1 MVEYTQLASIS
12 EENVLSNLKQ
22 HGGFSCTL
30 PFLNQESEQ
39 KLSSALFTIINFMK
53 KPELGNSLVYCLKEI
68 VMNASKANSK
78 RVYFKLKELDID
90 NASDYEQGI
99 KTFRQDVFGDFKKY
113 EDKHKELEFYVR
125 IDFKLEADSLF
136 IRVSNNS
143 VISPQEEDR
152 IAERLKIAGKFNSM
166 EEVFTYG
173 FDSTEGAGFGL
184 IIVVLM
190 LRSVGLDERVLSLTK
205 KDSATVVLLKV
216 PINLLSKTHG
226 QAIAEEITREIER
239 MPQFPESLMRL
250 QKNLNDPNA
259 DFNSVANIIKTDATL
274 TTEIIR
280 IANSPIYMLPRKVDD
295 VPTAVRMIGLKGVKN
310 LILSFGVN
318 KVFEKKYKK
327 ALIEE
332 VMQHSFKVALYCSQI
347 AKIKRM
353 DPLIDDIYVA
363 AMLHDFGKI
372 ITSTL
377 KPELVEK
384 INRVCAAKGIP
395 LSSLEDLTKGYNH
408 SIIGALLSEKWNFP
422 DKFVQA
428 VKYHHIPLEAAQEYK
443 PLVYVVYLG
452 NEIYYYTKSEHKFS
466 DINYLVLKFF
476 NLTDREEFDKLVT
489 KIENI
494 IEKKK

>member
-1 MVEYTQLASIS
+1 MVEYTQLAAINEMNILSSIQ
-12 EENVLSNLKQ
+12 K

-30 PFLNQESEQ
+30 PYANQESEQ
-39 KLSSALFTIINFMK
+39 KLSSALLTIFNYIK
-53 KPELGNSLVYCLKEI
+53 KPELGNSLIYCLKEI

-78 RVYFKLKELDID
+78 RVYFNMKNLDINN
-90 NASDYEQGI
+90 NADYEQGLTNF
-99 KTFRQDVFGDFKKY
+99 KQDVFGDFKKY
-113 EDKHKELEFYVR
+113 EDKHKELEYFVK
-125 IDFKLEADSLF
+125 IDFKVEADSLI
-136 IRVSNNS
+136 IRVVNNS
-143 VISPQEEDR
+143 EISSQEEQR

-166 EEVFTYG
+166 EEVFSYG

-205 KDSATVVLLKV
+205 KDGSTSVLLKIPV
-216 PINLLSKTHG
+216 NLLSKTHG
-226 QAIAEEITREIER
+226 QAIAEEIAQEIER
-239 MPQFPESLMRL
+239 MPQFPDSLMRL

-259 DFNSVANIIKTDATL
+259 DFNSVANIIKTDSAL

-318 KVFEKKYKK
+318 KLFEKKYKK
-327 ALIEE
+327 SLIDE
-332 VMQHSFKVALYCSQI
+332 VMVHSYKVALYCSQI
-347 AKIKRM
+347 AKLKRM

-377 KPELVEK
+377 QPELVEK
-384 INRVCAAKGIP
+384 LNKICSSKGIP
-395 LSSLEDLTKGYNH
+395 ISSLEDLTKGYNH
-408 SIIGALLSEKWNFP
+408 SIIGSQLAEKWNFP

-428 VKYHHIPLEAAQEYK
+428 VKYHHIPLEASQDYK
-443 PLVYVVYLG
+443 SLVYVVYLG
-452 NEIYYYTKSEHKFS
+452 NEIYYYKKAEHKFG

-476 NLTDREEFDKLVT
+476 NVTDRSEFDKFVKTIDDAL
-489 KIENI
+489 ER
-494 IEKKK
+494 KK

>member
-1 MVEYTQLASIS
+1 MVDYTQLTSIT
-12 EENVLSNLKQ
+12 EENVLASIQK

-30 PFLNQESEQ
+30 PFANQESEQ
-39 KLSSALFTIINFMK
+39 KLSSALLTIFNHIK

-78 RVYFKLKELDID
+78 RVYFKAKGLDIG
-90 NASDYEQGI
+90 NGTDYETGL
-99 KTFRQDVFGDFKKY
+99 KDFKHDVFGEFKKY
-113 EDKHKELEFYVR
+113 EEQHRELEYYVR
-125 IDFKLEADSLF
+125 IDFKVDPDSLL
-136 IRVSNNS
+136 IRVVNNS
-143 VISPQEEDR
+143 EISDKEEQR

-166 EEVFTYG
+166 EEVFSYG

-205 KDSATVVLLKV
+205 KDGITTVLLRI

-226 QAIAEEITREIER
+226 QAIAEEIAQEIER
-239 MPQFPESLMRL
+239 MPQFPDSLMRL

-259 DFNSVANIIKTDATL
+259 DFNSVANIIKTDSAL

-327 ALIEE
+327 SLIDE
-332 VMQHSFKVALYCSQI
+332 VMVHSYKVALYCSQI
-347 AKIKRM
+347 AKLKRM

-377 KPELVEK
+377 QPELVDK
-384 INRVCAAKGIP
+384 INKICATKGIP

-408 SIIGALLSEKWNFP
+408 SIIGSQLSQKWNFP
-422 DKFVQA
+422 EKFVQA
-428 VKYHHIPLEAAQEYK
+428 VKYHHIPLEASQDYK
-443 PLVYVVYLG
+443 SLVYVIYLG
-452 NEIYYYTKSEHKFS
+452 NEIYYYTRDEHTFG

-476 NLTDREEFDKLVT
+476 NLTDQKGFDEFVQ
-489 KIENI
+489 KIVAAL
-494 IEKKK
+494 EKKK

>member
-1 MVEYTQLASIS
+1 MVDYTQLASIN
-12 EENVLSNLKQ
+12 EENVLSSIQK

-30 PFLNQESEQ
+30 PYANQETEQ
-39 KLSSALFTIINFMK
+39 RLSSVLLTIFNYIK
-53 KPELGNSLVYCLKEI
+53 KPELGNSLIYCLKEI

-78 RVYFKLKELDID
+78 RVYFKQKGLDIND
-90 NASDYEQGI
+90 NADYELGL
-99 KTFRQDVFGDFKKY
+99 KSFKQDVFGDFKKY
-113 EDKHKELEFYVR
+113 AQQHLELEFYVR
-125 IDFKLEADSLF
+125 IDFKVDPDSLH
-136 IRVSNNS
+136 IRVVNNS
-143 VISPQEEDR
+143 EISDKEELR

-166 EEVFTYG
+166 EEVFSYG

-190 LRSVGLDERVLSLTK
+190 LRSVGLDERVLSLNK
-205 KDSATVVLLKV
+205 KDGTTTVLLKV
-216 PINLLSKTHG
+216 PVNLLSKTHG
-226 QAIAEEITREIER
+226 QAIAEEIAQEIER

-250 QKNLNDPNA
+250 QKNMNDPNA
-259 DFNSVANIIKTDATL
+259 DFNSVANIIKTDSAL

-327 ALIEE
+327 SLIDE
-332 VMQHSFKVALYCSQI
+332 VMAHSYKVALYCSQI
-347 AKIKRM
+347 AKLKRM

-377 KPELVEK
+377 QPELVEK
-384 INRVCAAKGIP
+384 INAICVNKGIP

-408 SIIGALLSEKWNFP
+408 SIIGSQLSEKWNFP
-422 DKFVQA
+422 EKFVQA
-428 VKYHHIPLEAAQEYK
+428 IKYHHIPLEASPDYK
-443 PLVYVVYLG
+443 SLVYVIYLG
-452 NEIYYYTKSEHKFS
+452 NEIYYYLRGEHKFG

-476 NLTDREEFDKLVT
+476 NLTEQPAFDEFVK
-489 KIENI
+489 KIEST
-494 IEKKK
+494 IENRK